1 MLSNPNLISSFL
13 KDFFRSS
20 ELRRLGLWCRGFL
33 RSRERELY
41 VRVMVLWLSKKLGK
55 KSVS

>member
-1 MLSNPNLISSFL
+1 MLFNPNLIYSFF
-13 KDFFRSS
+13 DFFFRFS